1 MRDKKNDAP
10 EVPLVMRMSCHPML
24 SARLSSQRNNGNRP
38 QFDGATPPPAI
49 DAHALNRCA

>member
-24 SARLSSQRNNGNRP
+24 SARLSSQKNNGNRP